1 MEAYLHGKEYPT
13 SLDAIRDLIWYQAS
27 QANRMGPEFRA
38 KEIRVQLST
47 HSNYLLA
54 PSRYL
59 YSKLL
64 DLIKT
69 AIAAGL
75 LKEDCDANDLTET
88 ILRMVRGDLF
98 VWALLMSQ
106 EPAEDKPMK
115 DLEIILSYYKK

>member
-1 MEAYLHGKEYPT
+1 
-13 SLDAIRDLIWYQAS
+13 
-27 QANRMGPEFRA
+27 MGPEFRA